1 MPRSKNKLCPW
12 CHKPLTLA
20 PAEYLAIRQ
29 GLGMTQR
36 EIATKLGVK
45 ASHIAYLENGRRYP
59 SPMLLAKIIK
69 LAATAKG
76 RKRKSPARREASR

>member
-1 MPRSKNKLCPW
+1 MPPSKNKLCPW

-20 PAEYLAIRQ
+20 PSEYLAICEAL
-29 GLGMTQR
+29 GLTQR
-36 EIATKLGVK
+36 EIAAKLGVK

-59 SPMLLAKIIK
+59 SPMLLGKIIK

-76 RKRKSPARREASR
+76 RKRKRTAGREASR